1 MMNSTTLST
10 VLKGLRAFAGLAVFA
25 AATSA
30 QAAPILF
37 DVTGS
42 GGAGVPVATFDELP
56 GNALAVGAQALI
68 NGTPVGGTTAAFDL
82 LYQANI
88 RLIGTDGSTIN
99 TGGTTFTAVARFR
112 ETATVQSA
120 GLVTFNLA
128 SDQTG
133 SYFSIFA
140 HPPGGPG
147 NNSAGTGFSNDVGG
161 TLIYSAAPGTSG
173 ASGVFLNTPGAV
185 QNLDQTTSNPPGTGQ
200 QTIAGAGGATI
211 TVFTN
216 YFNTDYFRQDPGAS
230 TTFNTNN
237 NLPFRDV
244 SPSALFQLLSGSGSG
259 STFTSYVTPNLGA
272 VNGVNGPDIQF
283 QADASNSFNPAV
295 VPEPAS
301 VALTAMGLVGMV
313 GFAAR
318 RRRAAQV

>member
-1 MMNSTTLST
+1 MMNSTTLSQ
-10 VLKGLRAFAGLAVFA
+10 VLKGLRSFAALAVVA
-25 AATSA
+25 AASSSA
-30 QAAPILF
+30 QADPIAF
-37 DVTGS
+37 DFTGS
-42 GGAGVPVATFDELP
+42 GGVGTLVSTFDELP

-68 NGTPVGGTTAAFDL
+68 NATPPGSTTPAFDL
-82 LYQANI
+82 LYQANV
-88 RLIGTDGSTIN
+88 RLIGADGTTPVD
-99 TGGTTFTAVARFR
+99 TGGFTFTAVARFR
-112 ETATVQSA
+112 ETATVVA
-120 GLVTFNLA
+120 PGLVTFSLA

-133 SYFSIFA
+133 SYFSLFA

-147 NNSAGTGFSNDVGG
+147 NNAAGTGFSNDVGG

-173 ASGVFLNTPGAV
+173 PSGVFSSGGAV
-185 QNLDQTTSNPPGTGQ
+185 GNLDQTNGSPPGTGQ
-200 QTIAGAGGATI
+200 QTISGFGGAQI

-237 NLPFRDV
+237 NIPFTDV
-244 SPSALFQLLSGSGSG
+244 SPSAQFQLLSGSGSG
-259 STFTSYVTPNLGA
+259 STFTSYVTPSLGA
-272 VNGVNGPDIQF
+272 INGVNGPDVQF

-301 VALTAMGLVGMV
+301 VALTAMGLVGLV

-318 RRRAAQV
+318 RRASQA